1 MEIPADKD
9 TYCAEKH
16 IFHLP
21 GQRGDPLCWVKWNV
35 WFQLLSVVRLCTN
48 FDEKK
53 EQSDFTFFVLFKKKK
68 CKVGLFGSHHALIC
82 CVKASSIVRASHWRA
97 SWRLF
102 LAFTERTE
110 LFTAARRQVDLVA
123 KGGLDYR

>member
-53 EQSDFTFFVLFKKKK
+53 RTEQFYFFVLFKKKK
-68 CKVGLFGSHHALIC
+68 TQSWSVWLPSCINLLCKNFFYCESEPLKSELKTVFGIYWEDRAFY
-82 CVKASSIVRASHWRA
+82 SS
-97 SWRLF
+97 
-102 LAFTERTE
+102 T
-110 LFTAARRQVDLVA
+110 
-123 KGGLDYR
+123 